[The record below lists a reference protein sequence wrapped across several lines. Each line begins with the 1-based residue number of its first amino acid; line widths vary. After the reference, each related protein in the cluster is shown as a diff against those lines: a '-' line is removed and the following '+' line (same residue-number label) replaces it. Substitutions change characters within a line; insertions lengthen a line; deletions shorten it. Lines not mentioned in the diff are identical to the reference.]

1 MKWLLISFPIIII
14 CLASLSFQGAR
25 QNNFKIKG
33 RAQGTSYQISYY
45 HSNEVVSKYQID
57 SILERIDYSM
67 SLFRPNS
74 LISQF
79 NKSPKAGKL
88 DMHFLNV
95 MQNAFL
101 INKDTKGIFDVTVEP
116 LLDAWGFSVIKR
128 DSLPTK
134 KKINTLLPLIGMDKI
149 KIDGN
154 RLIKEQ
160 AAVQIN
166 VNGIAQGYTVDVL
179 ADFLKEH
186 GIRNFFIELGGEIR
200 AEGRK
205 PDNSQFMIGIEG
217 PLTEGV
223 NNVGIKHRIYLED
236 MAVTTS
242 GGYNQF
248 VRKDDKQYIHILN
261 PTTGFPIESDILSIT
276 VLAKDAVTADGY
288 DNALMAMGMK
298 EALKFLHSRPEID
311 AYIVYRT
318 SDRIVQDTMTNGFK
332 AIIKN

>member
-1 MKWLLISFPIIII
+1 MKRLLISSPIIII
-14 CLASLSFQGAR
+14 CLAFLSFQEAR
-25 QNNFKIKG
+25 QNNFTIRG
-33 RAQGTSYQISYY
+33 RAQGTSYHVSYY
-45 HSNEVVSKYQID
+45 HSKEIVSKYQID
-57 SILERIDYSM
+57 SILEQIDYSM
-67 SLFRPNS
+67 SLYVPNS
-74 LISQF
+74 LITQF
-79 NKSPKAGKL
+79 NKSSKAGKL
-88 DMHFLNV
+88 DAHFSNV
-95 MQNAFL
+95 LQKAFL
-101 INKDTKGIFDVTVEP
+101 ISKDTKGIFDITVEP
-116 LLDAWGFSVIKR
+116 LLDAWGFSAVRR

-134 KKINTLLPLIGMDKI
+134 EKIDSLLPFVGMGKL
-149 KIDGN
+149 KLEGN
-154 RLIKEQ
+154 RLVKKQ

-217 PLTEGV
+217 PLEKGISK
-223 NNVGIKHRIYLED
+223 VGIKHRIYLEN

-248 VRKDDKQYIHILN
+248 VREDDKQYIHILN

-276 VLAKDAVTADGY
+276 VLAKDAITADGY
-288 DNALMAMGMK
+288 DNALMAMGMN
-298 EALKFLHSRPEID
+298 EALRFLRNRPFID

-318 SDRIVQDTMTNGFK
+318 SDGIVQDTMTKGFK